1 MMKAFRTAAMLALAV
16 FTLSL
21 CGCVNYIDLADRAIV
36 QAIGVD
42 YLPDKKVYR
51 ISMQYFNQSSEGGQ
65 NQIDKT
71 QDNVLKS
78 VGEGDNIFSAAKN
91 ASLLTGKDLLLS
103 ENRLIIIG
111 KELRKFD
118 LEQTME
124 FFIGNFHSHPQA
136 YVAAA
141 ENTAE
146 ELLDIRFKE
155 GSTSS
160 QRLSGLIRNAAS
172 EGRCVYSYP
181 YRVMTM
187 LCTGTRSA
195 FLPLLKTAE
204 LKTDVTIPEEGGNSG
219 KGGKEEQNEDGETS
233 IIIDGGVIFKGGKEL
248 CKVDDD
254 GATAIF
260 FMNDMPSEYS
270 FTVPLGQNAMLSVTL
285 IEVTRSIKAT
295 EYNGKVKFDVTFSAS
310 GKIGSKGGIKED
322 EKKAAEKVAEP
333 AERELKRKIENSV
346 IPIAKKGCDVFGL
359 ENTLRRCC
367 NGFYRENKDRV
378 GEIIAESEIEVNVNI
393 DIFSQ
398 GIGGA

>member
-1 MMKAFRTAAMLALAV
+1 MKIFRTTAVLMLAV

-21 CGCVNYIDLADRAIV
+21 CGCVNYVDLADRAIV
-36 QAIGVD
+36 QAIGID

-78 VGEGDNIFSAAKN
+78 VGEGDNVFSAAKN

-103 ENRLIIIG
+103 ENRLIVIG
-111 KELRKFD
+111 KELRKYD

-160 QRLSGLIRNAAS
+160 QRLADLIRNAAS

-204 LKTDVTIPEEGGNSG
+204 LKTDVTIPKEGRDSG
-219 KGGKEEQNEDGETS
+219 KGGGEEQSEDGETT
-233 IIIDGGVIFKGGKEL
+233 IILDGGVIFKDGVEL
-248 CKVDDD
+248 SQVNADTS
-254 GATAIF
+254 TAVF
-260 FMNDMPSEYS
+260 FLTGRVSEYS
-270 FTVPLGQNAMLSVTL
+270 FTVPLEKYAKPSITLDDITRSVTAS
-285 IEVTRSIKAT
+285 ESD
-295 EYNGKVKFDVTFSAS
+295 GKVTFDISLKAS
-310 GKIGSKGGIKED
+310 GKIGSRGSIREGD
-322 EKKAAEKVAEP
+322 SDAVNVVTKAAEN
-333 AERELKRKIENSV
+333 ELRRIIKNSV
-346 IPIAKKGCDVFGL
+346 IPVAGKGCDVFGF

-367 NGFYRENKDRV
+367 NEFYNENKDRI
-378 GEIIAESEIEVNVNI
+378 GEIIADGKYNVNVDI
-393 DIFSQ
+393 DIFSL
-398 GIGGA
+398 GLNTD

>member
-1 MMKAFRTAAMLALAV
+1 MKIFRTTAVLMLAV

-21 CGCVNYIDLADRAIV
+21 CGCVNYVDLADRAIV
-36 QAIGVD
+36 QAIGID

-78 VGEGDNIFSAAKN
+78 VGEGDNVFSAAKN

-111 KELRKFD
+111 KELRKYD

-204 LKTDVTIPEEGGNSG
+204 LKTDVTIPKEGRDSG
-219 KGGKEEQNEDGETS
+219 KGGGEEQSEDGETT
-233 IIIDGGVIFKGGKEL
+233 IILDGGVIFKDGVEL
-248 CKVDDD
+248 SQVNADTS
-254 GATAIF
+254 TAVF
-260 FMNDMPSEYS
+260 FLTGRVSEYS
-270 FTVPLGQNAMLSVTL
+270 FTVPLEKYAKPSITLDDITRSVTAS
-285 IEVTRSIKAT
+285 ESD
-295 EYNGKVKFDVTFSAS
+295 GKVTFDISLKAS
-310 GKIGSKGGIKED
+310 GKIGSRGSIREGD
-322 EKKAAEKVAEP
+322 SDAVNVVTKAAEN
-333 AERELKRKIENSV
+333 ELRRIIKNSV
-346 IPIAKKGCDVFGL
+346 ISVAGKGCDVFGL

-367 NGFYRENKDRV
+367 NKFYNENKDRI
-378 GEIIAESEIEVNVNI
+378 GEIITDGEYNVNVDI
-393 DIFSQ
+393 DIFSL
-398 GIGGA
+398 GLNTD

>member
-1 MMKAFRTAAMLALAV
+1 MMKAFRTAVMLALAV

-21 CGCVNYIDLADRAIV
+21 CGCVNYVDLADRAIV

-111 KELRKFD
+111 RELRKFD

-219 KGGKEEQNEDGETS
+219 KGSKEEQSEDGETS
-233 IIIDGGVIFKGGKEL
+233 IIIDGGVIFKDGVEL
-248 CKVDDD
+248 SQVN
-254 GATAIF
+254 AETSTVVF
-260 FMNDMPSEYS
+260 FMTGRPSEYS
-270 FTVPLGQNAMLSVTL
+270 FTVPLEKYAKPSITLDVITQSVTAK
-285 IEVTRSIKAT
+285 E
-295 EYNGKVKFDVTFSAS
+295 EDGKIVFDIALKAS
-310 GKIGSKGGIKED
+310 GKIGSRGNIEEGD
-322 EKKAAEKVAEP
+322 SGTVNVVTKAAES
-333 AERELKRKIENSV
+333 ELRRIIEDSV
-346 IPIAKKGCDVFGL
+346 IPVAGEGCDVFGL
-359 ENTLRRCC
+359 ENTIRRCC
-367 NGFYRENKDRV
+367 NKLYNENKDKI
-378 GEIIAESEIEVNVNI
+378 GEIIADSEYNVSVDI
-393 DIFSQ
+393 DIFSL
-398 GIGGA
+398 GLNTA

>member
-1 MMKAFRTAAMLALAV
+1 MMKIFRTAAVAVLAV

-21 CGCVNYIDLADRAIV
+21 CGCVNYVDLADRAIV
-36 QAIGVD
+36 QAIGID
-42 YLPDKKVYR
+42 YLPDRKVYR

-78 VGEGDNIFSAAKN
+78 VGEGDNVFSAAKN

-111 KELRKFD
+111 RELRKYD

-160 QRLSGLIRNAAS
+160 QRLSDLIRNAAS

-181 YRVMTM
+181 YRVMTI

-204 LKTDVTIPEEGGNSG
+204 LKTDVTIPKEGDDSG
-219 KGGKEEQNEDGETS
+219 KSGGEEQSEDGETT
-233 IIIDGGVIFKGGKEL
+233 IILDGGVIFKDGVEL
-248 CKVDDD
+248 SQVNADTS
-254 GATAIF
+254 TAVF
-260 FMNDMPSEYS
+260 FMTGRPSEYS
-270 FTVPLGQNAMLSVTL
+270 FTVPLEKYAKPSITLNDITRSVTAK
-285 IEVTRSIKAT
+285 EKD
-295 EYNGKVKFDVTFSAS
+295 GKVTFDISLKAS
-310 GKIGSKGGIKED
+310 GKIGSRGNIKEGD
-322 EKKAAEKVAEP
+322 PDAVNVVTKAAEK
-333 AERELKRKIENSV
+333 ELRRMIKDSV
-346 IPIAKKGCDVFGL
+346 IPVAGKGCDVFGL
-359 ENTLRRCC
+359 ENTLCRCC
-367 NGFYRENKDRV
+367 NKFYTENKDRI
-378 GEIIAESEIEVNVNI
+378 GEIIADSDYNVSVAI
-393 DIFSQ
+393 DIFSL
-398 GIGGA
+398 GLNTA

>member
-1 MMKAFRTAAMLALAV
+1 MTRIFRTAAVLVSALL
-16 FTLSL
+16 TLGL
-21 CGCVNYIDLADRAIV
+21 CGCANYIDLADRAIV
-36 QAIGVD
+36 QAIGID
-42 YLPDKKVYR
+42 YLPDKKAYR

-78 VGEGDNIFSAAKN
+78 VGEGDNVFSAAKN

-111 KELRKFD
+111 KELRKYD

-160 QRLSGLIRNAAS
+160 QRLSDLIRNAAS

-204 LKTDVTIPEEGGNSG
+204 LKTDVTIPKEGRDSG
-219 KGGKEEQNEDGETS
+219 KGGGEEQSEDGETT
-233 IIIDGGVIFKGGKEL
+233 IILDGGVIFKDGVEL
-248 CKVDDD
+248 SQVNADTS
-254 GATAIF
+254 TAVF
-260 FMNDMPSEYS
+260 FLTGRVSEYS
-270 FTVPLGQNAMLSVTL
+270 FTVPLEKYAKPSITLDDIMRSVTAS
-285 IEVTRSIKAT
+285 ESD
-295 EYNGKVKFDVTFSAS
+295 GKVTFDISLKAS
-310 GKIGSKGGIKED
+310 GKIGSRGSIREGD
-322 EKKAAEKVAEP
+322 SDAVNVVTKAAEN
-333 AERELKRKIENSV
+333 ELRRIIKNSV
-346 IPIAKKGCDVFGL
+346 IPVAGKGCDVFGL

-367 NGFYRENKDRV
+367 NEFYNENKDRI
-378 GEIIAESEIEVNVNI
+378 GEIIADGEYNVNVDI
-393 DIFSQ
+393 DIFSL
-398 GIGGA
+398 GLNTD

>member
-1 MMKAFRTAAMLALAV
+1 MIAV

-21 CGCVNYIDLADRAIV
+21 CGCVDYVDLADRAIV
-36 QAIGVD
+36 QAIGID

-78 VGEGDNIFSAAKN
+78 VGEGDNVFSAAKN

-111 KELRKFD
+111 KELRKYD

-141 ENTAE
+141 EETAE

-160 QRLSGLIRNAAS
+160 QRLSDLIRNAAS

-204 LKTDVTIPEEGGNSG
+204 LKTDVTIPKEGGDSG
-219 KGGKEEQNEDGETS
+219 KGGGEEQSEDGETT
-233 IIIDGGVIFKGGKEL
+233 IILDGGVVFKDGVEL
-248 CKVDDD
+248 AQVNADTS
-254 GATAIF
+254 TAIF
-260 FMNDMPSEYS
+260 FLTGRVSEYS
-270 FTVPLGQNAMLSVTL
+270 FTVPLEKYAKPSITLDDIMRSVTAS
-285 IEVTRSIKAT
+285 ESD
-295 EYNGKVKFDVTFSAS
+295 GKVTFDISLKVS
-310 GKIGSKGGIKED
+310 GKIGSRGSIKEGD
-322 EKKAAEKVAEP
+322 SDAVNVVTKAAEN
-333 AERELKRKIENSV
+333 ELRRIIKKSV
-346 IPIAKKGCDVFGL
+346 ISVAGKGCDVFGL
-359 ENTLRRCC
+359 ENALRRCC
-367 NGFYRENKDRV
+367 NQFYNENKDRI
-378 GEIIAESEIEVNVNI
+378 GEIITDSEYNVSVDI
-393 DIFSQ
+393 DIFSL
-398 GIGGA
+398 GLNTA